1 MNLWR
6 GIGWV
11 NLLVEILRTRQ
22 AGFWPSAVKPGPRD
36 SRLHR
41 RWHIMAAQDSPH
53 WGEPCWSTREPHL
66 LRGSSHCRPQTEARK
81 MSSDYLH
88 LFPTHR
94 VKMGAQR
101 KAQDWIQAPHQYP
114 ISLHST
120 WSLIMGWG
128 CNPKSHVSD
137 AWKQRGRGEQVQ
149 EALKSGS
156 QSKMVAPAFG
166 RDGW

>member
-1 MNLWR
+1 MAHHGCPRLTPLRRTMLKHKRATSSPGLLSLQASNR
-6 GIGWV
+6 GEKNV
-11 NLLVEILRTRQ
+11 Q
-22 AGFWPSAVKPGPRD
+22 
-36 SRLHR
+36 RL
-41 RWHIMAAQDSPH
+41 SP
-53 WGEPCWSTREPHL
+53 L
-66 LRGSSHCRPQTEARK
+66 I
-81 MSSDYLH
+81 
-88 LFPTHR
+88 PTHR

-137 AWKQRGRGEQVQ
+137 AWKQRGSGEQVQ